1 MAIRVLAL
9 LKYCKALISSHSKEN
24 AIMKKFALISAAL
37 LTLAVFVHA
46 DNIVDEIIAR
56 VNDQII
62 TRAQFDRAQQSQ
74 LQEMKQ
80 EFPNDWQSRWQTAQK
95 DVLRELIDEQ
105 LLMQKGK
112 DLGITGETET
122 VKQLNKMRQQM
133 GLPTMQ
139 ALEDEA
145 KKQGVSFEDYKESIR
160 TRVVTQQVIGQEVGS
175 KIGSSIT
182 AQEIQSF
189 YDQHKQ
195 EMSGPEEITLSEIL
209 VSIHPKAAS
218 PDKTA
223 QNDTSDTTDKTDE
236 QNKPEDPA
244 LIAKAEAKAKLIYT
258 QLKTGAKFD
267 DVAKKESDG
276 PTAAQGGPL
285 GTFKKGELAKEF
297 EDATMSLKPGDFT
310 QPMRTKQGFLILKV
324 DDHRPAGIPP
334 LKEVEDKIREAIYAK
349 KLEPAARDYLKKLR
363 EQAYIEIKPG
373 YVDSGA
379 TPGENS
385 NHPVV
390 IAANGDPNSPHAKN
404 SGLKK
409 KKKFLIF

>member
-1 MAIRVLAL
+1 
-9 LKYCKALISSHSKEN
+9 
-24 AIMKKFALISAAL
+24 MKKFSLISAAL
-37 LTLAVFVHA
+37 LTLVVFVHA
-46 DNIVDEIIAR
+46 DNIVDEIVAR

-62 TRAQFDRAQQSQ
+62 TRSQFDRAKQSQ
-74 LQEMKQ
+74 LQEIKQ
-80 EFPNDWQSRWQTAQK
+80 EFPNDWQSRWANAQK

-145 KKQGVSFEDYKESIR
+145 KKQGISFEDYKESIR

-175 KIGSSIT
+175 KIGSAIT
-182 AQEIQSF
+182 QQEIQDF
-189 YDQHKQ
+189 YNQHKQ
-195 EMSGPEEITLSEIL
+195 DMSGPEEITLSEIL
-209 VSIHPKAAS
+209 VSAHAKPS
-218 PDKTA
+218 PDKSA
-223 QNDTSDTTDKTDE
+223 QNDASEKTEDKDT
-236 QNKPEDPA
+236 QEDPA
-244 LIAKAEAKAKLIYT
+244 LVAKAEAKAKLIYA
-258 QLKTGAKFD
+258 QLKTGAKFED
-267 DVAKKESDG
+267 LARKESDG

-310 QPMRTKQGFLILKV
+310 QPMRTKQGFLILRV
-324 DDHRPAGIPP
+324 DDHRPAGVPP
-334 LKEVEDKIREAIYAK
+334 LKEVENRIREAIYSQ

-363 EQAYIEIKPG
+363 EQAYIEVKPG

-379 TPGENS
+379 TAGQNS

-390 IAANGDPNSPHAKN
+390 IAANGDPDSHHDKN

>member
-1 MAIRVLAL
+1 MAIPVSGL
-9 LKYCKALISSHSKEN
+9 LKYCKAPVSSHSKEN

-37 LTLAVFVHA
+37 LTLAVFVRA

-62 TRAQFDRAQQSQ
+62 TRSQFERAQQSQ
-74 LQEMKQ
+74 LQEIKQ
-80 EFPNDWQSRWQTAQK
+80 QFPNDWQSRWDTAEK

-112 DLGITGETET
+112 ELGITGETET

-145 KKQGVSFEDYKESIR
+145 KKQGISFEDYKESIR

-182 AQEIQSF
+182 EQEIQNF
-189 YDQHKQ
+189 YNQNKQ

-209 VSIHPKAAS
+209 VAINPKAA
-218 PDKTA
+218 PDKAA
-223 QNDTSDTTDKTDE
+223 QDETSDATDKPDD
-236 QNKPEDPA
+236 QSKPEDPA
-244 LIAKAEAKAKLIYT
+244 LVAKAQAKAKLIYT

-267 DVAKKESDG
+267 DLAKKESDG

-297 EDATMSLKPGDFT
+297 EDATMQLKPGDFT

-324 DDHRPAGIPP
+324 DDHRPAGVPP

-349 KLEPAARDYLKKLR
+349 KLEPAAREYLKKLR
-363 EQAYIEIKPG
+363 TQAYIDVKPG
-373 YVDSGA
+373 FVDTGA
-379 TPGENS
+379 VPGENG

-390 IAANGDPNSPHAKN
+390 IAANGDPHHDKN